1 LNTRRREGVG
11 VRPAIDAA
19 RGGDERDVD
28 VARGQVPHQI
38 VHGAFEAALAV
49 QRRDGASDD
58 RDAKPCGHARQAA
71 RG

>member
-1 LNTRRREGVG
+1 
-11 VRPAIDAA
+11 
-19 RGGDERDVD
+19 
-28 VARGQVPHQI
+28 